1 MSVTAV
7 ERPHVLLAL
16 SAHGYGHLAQCAPVI
31 NALSI
36 VVPALQ
42 LSVCST
48 LPQSVIADR
57 ISIPCDVHAVEL
69 DPVLQMHSAW
79 EVDAPASQQ
88 VYRAFHE
95 DWEAGL
101 QRDRQLLREL
111 NPDVVLADIPYR
123 ILLAAEQLGVAAI
136 GLCSLNWAAIYSAYC
151 AGDDMDTRML
161 AQMLS
166 GYRAADVFLMPQPAM
181 AMPELDNARVIGPI
195 ARSGVQQRS
204 ALLTSGGIPVDAR
217 VILVALGGI
226 ETEMPLANWPQL
238 ENICWIFAHAVHAER
253 DDMLDLDELSM
264 SFIDVLAS
272 VDVVLT
278 KPGYGTYAEAVCH
291 GVALLVLARRDWPE
305 TATLNQWAQQH
316 GHIATIT
323 REQFHGGEFVSEV
336 EALLALPP
344 GAGLEPTG
352 ISDAVAVLREALSA
366 D

>member
-1 MSVTAV
+1 MPVAAV

-31 NALSI
+31 DALSV

-48 LPQSVIADR
+48 LPQPVIANR
-57 ISIPCDVHAVEL
+57 ISIPFDLHAAGL

-88 VYRAFHE
+88 VYRGFHE

-101 QRDRQLLREL
+101 QHDRQLLREL

-123 ILLAAEQLGVAAI
+123 ILLAAEQLGVQTI

-151 AGDDMDTRML
+151 EGSDMDTRML

-181 AMPELDNARVIGPI
+181 AMPELDNTRGIGPI
-195 ARSGVQQRS
+195 ARSGKQQRS
-204 ALLTSGGIPVDAR
+204 GLRTSCGIPAAAR

-226 ETEMPLANWPQL
+226 ETEMPLANWPL
-238 ENICWIFAHAVHAER
+238 VENTSWIFAPAVHAER
-253 DDMLDLDELSM
+253 EDMIDLDELSM

-291 GVALLVLARRDWPE
+291 GVALLALARPDWPE

-316 GHIATIT
+316 GRIATIT
-323 REQFHGGEFVSEV
+323 REQFHGGDFVSGV
-336 EALLALPP
+336 EALLALPM

-352 ISDAVAVLREALSA
+352 ITDAVAVLREALSA